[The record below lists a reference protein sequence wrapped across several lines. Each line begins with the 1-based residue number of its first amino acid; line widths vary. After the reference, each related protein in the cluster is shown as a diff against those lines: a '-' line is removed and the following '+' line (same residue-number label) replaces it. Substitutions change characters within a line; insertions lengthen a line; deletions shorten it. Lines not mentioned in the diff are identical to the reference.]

1 MGDVDKTVREVSV
14 KGKVVAVDAGSH
26 RAAVQTMYGDYA
38 VFEIMNGHGL
48 DQGDVLDGFL
58 DTLGPE
64 TITNSSKKSPVK
76 ILIKAAGANREKA
89 FQMVED
95 GVFPTSGRRRRRRSE
110 KPKS

>member
-1 MGDVDKTVREVSV
+1 M
-14 KGKVVAVDAGSH
+14 KGKVVVVDAGSH
-26 RAAVQTMYGDYA
+26 RAAVQTMYGDYT
-38 VFEIMNGHGL
+38 VFEIMNGHAP

-64 TITNSSKKSPVK
+64 TITNSSKNSPIK

-89 FQMVED
+89 IQMVED
-95 GVFPTSGRRRRRRSE
+95 GIFPISGRRRRRRSE

>member
-1 MGDVDKTVREVSV
+1 M
-14 KGKVVAVDAGSH
+14 KGKVVTVDADGH
-26 RAAVQTMYGDYA
+26 RAAVQTMYGDYT
-38 VFEIMNGHGL
+38 VFEVTNGHGI

-89 FQMVED
+89 FQMVEN
-95 GVFPTSGRRRRRRSE
+95 GIFPTSGRRRRRRSE